1 MGQRKIP
8 AGYEER
14 VYAGVLGKII
24 GVYLGRP
31 FEGWHYSKIMKDLG
45 EVNYYVHERLKVPL
59 IVTDDDI
66 SGTFTFFRALE
77 DAGYSPKLS
86 AEQIG
91 QTWLNYIIKERTILW
106 WGGIGVS
113 TEHTAFQRLKRGI
126 PAPKSG
132 SIELNGQVVAEQ
144 IGSQIFIDGWGLVAP
159 GDPELAA
166 DLAKKA
172 ASVSHDGEAIYGAQV
187 VAAMEAQAFV
197 EPDMNKLF
205 DTAVRFIPKDCTIRK
220 LIDDIRDWSGKDK
233 DWRHTRERIQAAY
246 GYEKFGGGCHMIP
259 NHAVIVLALVYGED
273 NFQKSLMIANTAG
286 WDTDCNSGNVGC
298 LMGVKLGLA
307 GVNAGPDWRGP
318 VADRMYLPT
327 ADGGRCVTDAARESL
342 SIIKAARIL
351 SGEEFKAPKN
361 GARFHFEFA
370 GSVQG
375 FVPEKGPET
384 RDVAVVENVL
394 GHSRNGSRSLAIRY
408 KGVALGRSARV
419 ATATF
424 LNKESMSMPGY
435 SLYASPTLYSGQ
447 LLQAAVEADATN
459 AAAVTIRPYVR
470 YFPNDET
477 LEIVRGPEAKL
488 AAGGTKNFEWKIP
501 ETDGPIAEAGIEV
514 SSQSNAHADGT
525 VYLDYLTWSGAPDVT
540 LGAPSHNGGTWK
552 RAWVNAADRFYATHQ
567 AEPFRIASYDGAQLA
582 IQGTREWSD
591 YTVSAAV
598 RPHLAKSAGIAAC
611 VQGLQRYYA
620 LVLSPGNKVRL
631 LKQLN
636 GVSVL
641 AEAEFKWKL
650 GESVKLSLTTKGSRL
665 TATANDT
672 PLFTIDDAGSPLTS
686 GSVALLIDEGR
697 LDAGAVNV
705 RPA

>member
-1 MGQRKIP
+1 MAQRKLP
-8 AGYEER
+8 ASYQER
-14 VYAGVLGKII
+14 VYAGVLGKLI

-31 FEGWHYSKIMKDLG
+31 FEGWHYSRIMQDLG
-45 EVNYYVHERLKVPL
+45 EVNYYVHECLKTPL

-77 DAGYSPKLS
+77 DAGFNPKLS
-86 AEQIG
+86 AAQIG
-91 QTWLNYIIKERTILW
+91 QTWLNYIINERTILW
-106 WGGIGVS
+106 WGGMGIS

-126 PAPKSG
+126 EAPRSG

-166 DLAKKA
+166 ELAKKA

-197 EPDMNKLF
+197 ESDMNKLF
-205 DTAVRFIPKDCTIRK
+205 DTAVRFIPKDCTIRR
-220 LIDDIRDWSGKDK
+220 LIDDIRGWQVKDK
-233 DWRHTRERIQAAY
+233 DWRHTRERIQAEY

-318 VADRMYLPT
+318 VADRLYLPT
-327 ADGGRCVTDAARESL
+327 ADGGRCITDAARESL
-342 SIIKAARIL
+342 AIITAAHTIN
-351 SGEEFKAPKN
+351 GEDFKAPKN
-361 GARFHFEFA
+361 GARFHFDFP

-375 FVPEKGPET
+375 FISEQSPET
-384 RDVAVVENVL
+384 RDAATVENVA
-394 GHSRNGSRSLAIRY
+394 GRNGSRKLAIHC
-408 KGVALGRSARV
+408 KGVAPGRSARV

-424 LNKESMSMPGY
+424 LPKEAMSMPGY

-447 LLQAAVEADATN
+447 LLKASVEADSGNAT
-459 AAAVTIRPYVR
+459 ALSVRPYVR
-470 YFPNDET
+470 FYPNDET
-477 LEIVRGPEAKL
+477 LEIARGNELKL
-488 AAGGTKNFEWKIP
+488 SAGANQNIEWKIP
-501 ETDGPIAEAGIEV
+501 ATDGPIAEVGIEV
-514 SSQSNAHADGT
+514 FSNAPARVDGT
-525 VYLDYLTWSGAPDVT
+525 VYLDSLTWSGAPDVT
-540 LGAPSHNGGTWK
+540 LGMPEHNGGTWK
-552 RAWVNAADRFYATHQ
+552 RAWVNAADRVTHPDRKQ
-567 AEPFRIASYDGAQLA
+567 PYRIASDDGHKLL

-598 RPHLAKSAGIAAC
+598 RPHLAKAAGIAAC

-620 LVLSPGNKVRL
+620 LVLCPGNKVRL

-636 GVSVL
+636 GISVL
-641 AEAEFKWKL
+641 KEVDFKWTL
-650 GESVKLSLTTKGSRL
+650 GEPVNLSLTTKGSRL
-665 TATANDT
+665 SAAANGTA
-672 PLFTIDDAGSPLTS
+672 LFSIDDAGSPLTS
-686 GSVALLIDEGR
+686 GSIALLIDEGR
-697 LDAGAVNV
+697 LDAGPVTV